1 MRGSNWPFDNRVR
14 NGKEAGW
21 FHGTPIRSG
30 GFGRRLDASRREESR
45 ARLNPP
51 TILPVAELAWRRP
64 VGVIA
69 RDEGYLPPAVQRL
82 IDILKSQLTVEQN
95 RG

>member
-1 MRGSNWPFDNRVR
+1 
-14 NGKEAGW
+14 
-21 FHGTPIRSG
+21 
-30 GFGRRLDASRREESR
+30 
-45 ARLNPP
+45 
-51 TILPVAELAWRRP
+51 
-64 VGVIA
+64 VIV